1 MEVKIIERKSFKTCY
16 SATLSYPLFSIHPR
30 LDQYLITIQVYRR
43 VMKLKFLRGERESRH
58 TKRSTN
64 QRQLAKKSYVSQ
76 SPWNTDRRSRN
87 SRRRGNSTTSYPSPV
102 VYLAIPACVVGIY
115 IISCTC
121 RICCRWYRHR
131 RQVRERN
138 LHTRNHGNQSNHD
151 NVDVEQTENREER
164 HVNTN
169 LARADHQNVQSSD
182 PSVPPPSYTT
192 LNTPDTHPPSYE
204 ELFRSSEN
212 TVVQAAR
219 LDH

>member
-1 MEVKIIERKSFKTCY
+1 MI
-16 SATLSYPLFSIHPR
+16 
-30 LDQYLITIQVYRR
+30 
-43 VMKLKFLRGERESRH
+43 KLKFFRGERESRH

-76 SPWNTDRRSRN
+76 SPWNTDRRSP
-87 SRRRGNSTTSYPSPV
+87 SRRRRRESSSFSSYSAPSPV

-138 LHTRNHGNQSNHD
+138 PNTRNHGNQSNHD
-151 NVDVEQTENREER
+151 NADVDQTENREET
-164 HVNTN
+164 HVNTDE
-169 LARADHQNVQSSD
+169 AREDHQNVQSSD

-192 LNTPDTHPPSYE
+192 LNTPDTHPPSYD

-212 TVVQAAR
+212 TVVHATR